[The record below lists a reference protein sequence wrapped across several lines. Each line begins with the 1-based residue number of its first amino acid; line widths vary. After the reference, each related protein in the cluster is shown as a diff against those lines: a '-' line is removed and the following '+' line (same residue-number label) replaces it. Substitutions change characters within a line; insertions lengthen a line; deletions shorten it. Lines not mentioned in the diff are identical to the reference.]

1 MSPQGLGLR
10 QSSGAFDDPR
20 HSKRQRPAALQD
32 AGALVKAITRFSAN
46 SFAIVLL
53 VALVTPSNS
62 SAQDEPPKKTF
73 FLPKSATAAAYV
85 LGRLSNQELI
95 EAPRSEFVY
104 VALLQRKGLE
114 RKYRVEAL
122 EGLAKVRNTDALTEL
137 LAGIGELDKKGEA
150 SEAVLRDLLPLLLQA
165 KAEEL
170 KSKGAKL
177 DELAKDAQLPLT
189 RQIAHVAL
197 VTGAGAVEPVWNNTQ
212 ANPAELADLIR
223 SVELIRNPMLRAAF
237 YPKVEPLLHKDDAP
251 ELRKAAIAAVV
262 LIPGHEADTF
272 KTLVAFVQQGT
283 EKSTALASLPRIPK
297 ATWPKD
303 NVKPLLDAILV
314 DLEKAPAEHRSEPDY
329 VNAVQFAKDLA
340 SFLPAEQ
347 AAAINKTLRGLGSSV
362 FLLRTLP
369 ERMLYD
375 QTLLVVEAGKAMEII
390 LQNDDAMPHNVVVVK
405 AGADEE
411 VGNAAEKMT
420 PTPDARGR
428 AYVPELASVLHA
440 STLVEPGQRAKL
452 AFTAPEETGEYP
464 YICTY
469 PGHWRLMRGTLAVV
483 KDVEEYLA
491 NRAATAPTITEW
503 KVDDLKADLAAVSS
517 GRNLVRGRELY
528 TKLACASCHKLG
540 GEGVNY
546 GPDLSDLLKR
556 FNKDRVE
563 ILRQILEPS
572 LVISNRYRN
581 VAFNLKDGE
590 EATGIIIKEDAASV
604 TFQSGP
610 SDSLIQTLAKS
621 DIADQKP
628 KDLSPM
634 PMGLL
639 NPLAKEEILD
649 LLGWIESG
657 GHAAHTHQY

>member
-1 MSPQGLGLR
+1 MNSETK
-10 QSSGAFDDPR
+10 GANPNAR
-20 HSKRQRPAALQD
+20 S
-32 AGALVKAITRFSAN
+32 LVS
-46 SFAIVLL
+46 
-53 VALVTPSNS
+53 VAVFLATVTLIAVSVQ
-62 SAQDEPPKKTF
+62 ADEEPTKKTF

-104 VALLQRKGLE
+104 VALLQRKGLD

-122 EGLAKVRNTDALTEL
+122 EGLAKARNTDTITEL
-137 LAGIGELDKKGEA
+137 LTGIGELDKKGEA
-150 SEAVLRDLLPLLLQA
+150 SEAVLRDLLPLLLQI
-165 KAEEL
+165 KADEL
-170 KSKGAKL
+170 KSKSAKL

-189 RQIAHVAL
+189 RQIANAAL
-197 VTGAGAVEPVWNNTQ
+197 VTGAGAVEPVWNNAQ
-212 ANPAELADLIR
+212 ANAPQLADLIR
-223 SVELIRNPMLRAAF
+223 SVELIRNPTLRAAF

-251 ELRKAAIAAVV
+251 ELRQAAVAAVV

-272 KTLVAFVQQGT
+272 KTLAGLVQNGT
-283 EKSTALASLPRIPK
+283 EKSAALASLPRIPK
-297 ATWPKD
+297 TAWPKD

-314 DLEKAPAEHRSEPDY
+314 DLEKAPVEQRSEPDY

-347 AAAINKTLRGLGSSV
+347 AAAIGKTLRGLGSSV

-390 LQNDDAMPHNVVVVK
+390 LQNDDAMPHNVVVLK
-405 AGADEE
+405 PGTEEE

-420 PTPDARGR
+420 PTPDAQGR
-428 AYVPELASVLHA
+428 AYVPELTSILHA
-440 STLVEPGQRAKL
+440 SILVEPGQRAKL

-483 KDVEEYLA
+483 KNVEEYLA

-503 KVDDLKADLAAVSS
+503 KVDDLKADLATAST
-517 GRNLVRGRELY
+517 GRNIARGRDLY

-540 GEGVNY
+540 SEGVNY
-546 GPDLSDLLKR
+546 GPDLTDLLKR
-556 FNKDRVE
+556 FNNDRAE

-581 VAFNLKDGE
+581 VSFNLKDGE
-590 EATGIIIKEDAASV
+590 EATGIILKEDATSV

-610 SDSLIQTLAKS
+610 SDSLIQTIAKS

-639 NPLAKEEILD
+639 NPLSKEEILD
-649 LLGWIESG
+649 LLAWIESG
-657 GHAAHTHQY
+657 GNAAHGHH

>member
-1 MSPQGLGLR
+1 MNSETK
-10 QSSGAFDDPR
+10 GANPNARSLVSVAVFLATVTLIAV
-20 HSKRQRPAALQD
+20 SVQANEEPA
-32 AGALVKAITRFSAN
+32 
-46 SFAIVLL
+46 
-53 VALVTPSNS
+53 
-62 SAQDEPPKKTF
+62 KKTF

-104 VALLQRKGLE
+104 VALLQRKGLD

-122 EGLAKVRNTDALTEL
+122 EGLAKARNTDTLTEL
-137 LAGIGELDKKGEA
+137 LGGIGELDKKGEA
-150 SEAVLRDLLPLLLQA
+150 SDTVLRDLLPLLLQT

-170 KSKGAKL
+170 KSISAKL

-189 RQIAHVAL
+189 RQIAHAAL
-197 VTGAGAVEPVWNNTQ
+197 VTGAGAVEPVWNNAQ
-212 ANPAELADLIR
+212 ANPAQLADLIR
-223 SVELIRNPMLRAAF
+223 SVELIRNPTLRAAF
-237 YPKVEPLLHKDDAP
+237 YPKVEPLLHKDDAL
-251 ELRKAAIAAVV
+251 ELRQAAIAAVV

-272 KTLVAFVQQGT
+272 KTLAGFVQKGT
-283 EKSTALASLPRIPK
+283 EKAAALASLPRISK
-297 ATWPKD
+297 TAWPKD
-303 NVKPLLDAILV
+303 NVKPLLDAIIG
-314 DLEKAPAEHRSEPDY
+314 DLEKAPAEQRSEPDY
-329 VNAVQFAKDLA
+329 VNAVQFATDLA

-347 AAAINKTLRGLGSSV
+347 TAAINKTLRGLGSSV

-390 LQNDDAMPHNVVVVK
+390 LQNDDAMPHNVVVLK
-405 AGADEE
+405 PGAEEE

-420 PTPDARGR
+420 ATPDAQGR
-428 AYVPELASVLHA
+428 AYVPELASILHA
-440 STLVEPGQRAKL
+440 SILVEPGQRAKL

-491 NRAATAPTITEW
+491 NRATNAPTITEW
-503 KVDDLKADLAAVSS
+503 KVDDLKSDLATAST
-517 GRNLVRGRELY
+517 GRNLARGRELY

-540 GEGVNY
+540 NEGVNF
-546 GPDLSDLLKR
+546 GPDLTDLLKR
-556 FNKDRVE
+556 FNNDRADV
-563 ILRQILEPS
+563 LRQILEPS

-581 VAFNLKDGE
+581 VSFNLKDGE
-590 EATGIIIKEDAASV
+590 EATGIVLKEDTSSV
-604 TFQSGP
+604 TIQSGP
-610 SDSLIQTLAKS
+610 SDSLVQTLSKA
-621 DIADQKP
+621 DIAEQKP

-639 NPLAKEEILD
+639 NPLSKEEILD
-649 LLGWIESG
+649 LLAWIEAG
-657 GHAAHTHQY
+657 GNAAHGHH

>member
-1 MSPQGLGLR
+1 MVFR
-10 QSSGAFDDPR
+10 VAQSIAFL
-20 HSKRQRPAALQD
+20 A
-32 AGALVKAITRFSAN
+32 V
-46 SFAIVLL
+46 FACA
-53 VALVTPSNS
+53 VASH
-62 SAQDEPPKKTF
+62 AQDEPPKKVF

-104 VALLQRKGLE
+104 VALLQRKGLD

-122 EGLAKVRNTDALTEL
+122 EGLAKARNTDALTEL
-137 LAGIGELDKKGEA
+137 LTGIGELDKKSEA
-150 SEAVLRDLLPLLLQA
+150 SEAVLRDLLPLLLQTKPEA
-165 KAEEL
+165 L
-170 KSKGAKL
+170 KSKRSDLEKL
-177 DELAKDAQLPLT
+177 AVEAQLPLT
-189 RQIAHVAL
+189 RQMAL
-197 VTGAGAVEPVWNNTQ
+197 AAQVTSEGAVEPVWNNLKET
-212 ANPAELADLIR
+212 PAQLADLIR
-223 SVELIRNPMLRAAF
+223 SVELIRTPALRAAF
-237 YPKVEPLLHKDDAP
+237 YPKIEPLLHQEDVP
-251 ELRKAAIAAVV
+251 ELRQAAITAVV

-272 KTLVAFVQQGT
+272 KTLAGFVQSGT
-283 EKSTALASLPRIPK
+283 EKTTALASLPRIPK
-297 ATWPKD
+297 AAWPKD
-303 NVKPLLDAILV
+303 NAKPLLDAILV
-314 DLEKAPAEHRSEPDY
+314 DLEKAPAEQRSEPDY

-347 AAAINKTLRGLGSSV
+347 AAAIGKTLRGLGSSV

-375 QTLLVVEAGKAMEII
+375 QTLLVVEAGKAVQII
-390 LQNDDAMPHNVVVVK
+390 LQNDDAMPHNVVVLK
-405 AGADEE
+405 PGAEEE

-420 PTPDARGR
+420 PAPDAQGR
-428 AYVPELASVLHA
+428 AYVPDLPSVLHA
-440 STLVEPGQRAKL
+440 SILVEAGQQTKL

-491 NRAATAPTITEW
+491 TRAATTPTITEW

-517 GRNLVRGRELY
+517 VRNLARGRDLY

-546 GPDLSDLLKR
+546 GPDLSDVLKR
-556 FNKDRVE
+556 FNKDRAE

-581 VAFNLKDGE
+581 VTFNLKDGE
-590 EATGIIIKEDAASV
+590 EATGIVLKEDAASV

-621 DIADQKP
+621 DIADQRP

-657 GHAAHTHQY
+657 GHAAHTHQH